1 MRNRQVLIT
10 AFLFIPFFLGSASAW
25 QALSPQVEPSSH
37 GDRQSN
43 RAAPGR
49 AGSIAQRSSA
59 GGKQS
64 RTVVSPKD
72 GAAVGTWKLI
82 GPQPLMGYGEA
93 GTPGPIAQSGL
104 IFAAAVDPRNS
115 SVMYLG
121 AAGGGVWKTTD
132 GGQTWLPL
140 TDDQPSLEIGAL
152 ALDPTNPDIVYAGT
166 SVSNAVLGN
175 TGAGILKSSDG
186 GSTWTQ
192 LPGPLP
198 TGPGLEAVVKSLAV
212 SPSDGNLVLAID
224 ASTAGAAVYRSADGG
239 NTWKQVIPP
248 NTAGVGQLLFDP
260 SNGNIAYALLGGVY
274 KSTDGGNTWAS
285 ANGTGSNTLPT
296 GSLNA
301 LAIAASSPETLY
313 AGAAISSPYY
323 IGANMFKTVDGGQ
336 NWTTLTASPWC
347 FDVVVD
353 PVNADIVFAGAYAFL
368 RLNGWRPDL
377 DFSQRGRRRVPRRHG
392 IFGGRRR
399 AVFGQR
405 IWSMARH

>member
-1 MRNRQVLIT
+1 M
-10 AFLFIPFFLGSASAW
+10 
-25 QALSPQVEPSSH
+25 
-37 GDRQSN
+37 
-43 RAAPGR
+43 
-49 AGSIAQRSSA
+49 
-59 GGKQS
+59 
-64 RTVVSPKD
+64 
-72 GAAVGTWKLI
+72 
-82 GPQPLMGYGEA
+82 
-93 GTPGPIAQSGL
+93 
-104 IFAAAVDPRNS
+104 
-115 SVMYLG
+115 
-121 AAGGGVWKTTD
+121 
-132 GGQTWLPL
+132 
-140 TDDQPSLEIGAL
+140 
-152 ALDPTNPDIVYAGT
+152 
-166 SVSNAVLGN
+166 
-175 TGAGILKSSDG
+175 
-186 GSTWTQ
+186 
-192 LPGPLP
+192 PGPLP

-368 RLNGWRPDL
+368 RSTDGGQTWTSLSAGGDGYHGGMAFSADGSELFLGSEFGAWLATDL
-377 DFSQRGRRRVPRRHG
+377 TS
-392 IFGGRRR
+392 
-399 AVFGQR
+399 AV
-405 IWSMARH
+405 